1 MILGGVDD
9 NYGPALFTID
19 MDNLPNRVSFAAL
32 GSGSTEALSVL
43 EIARRNWRM
52 KLYSNRSSSSNS
64 SNDNNDVVNSRL
76 NETFINS
83 NNSNENN
90 NQVNDNRLNNNFN
103 QARSPSFGNQHNN
116 NNHNVYKEQINVI
129 DAIPIIRRA
138 VQAGILNDLGSGSH
152 VDFCVVTYNYTKQWR
167 EYLLSTWDDNRLNKS
182 TIIMN
187 YNDDKENLRNGMGGY
202 ERVSSNDGSSNSSD
216 SSDDDG
222 GNNNSD
228 GNNRSVYDVICSD
241 NNNIYNSTATT
252 VSDTT
257 SSNTA
262 NTTTTISASN
272 DNSST
277 ETLLGRRIFS
287 KQKLIKRLVK
297 GKMIEEMTDNNTY
310 FLDQDLSLNI
320 QLVTYN

>member
-9 NYGPALFTID
+9 NGPALFTID

-32 GSGSTEALSVL
+32 GSGSSEALSVL

-52 KLYSNRSSSSNS
+52 KLYNNDRSRSNDDVVNSRPNDTFINSNS
-64 SNDNNDVVNSRL
+64 SNDNNNQ
-76 NETFINS
+76 I
-83 NNSNENN
+83 NN
-90 NQVNDNRLNNNFN
+90 NRINNNFN
-103 QARSPSFGNQHNN
+103 QARSPSFGNQYN
-116 NNHNVYKEQINVI
+116 NNHNIYKEQINVS

-187 YNDDKENLRNGMGGY
+187 YNDNKEKLRKGIDNY
-202 ERVSSNDGSSNSSD
+202 ERVSSSDGSSSSSSRSGSSSSSNSSD
-216 SSDDDG
+216 DG
-222 GNNNSD
+222 GNSSSD
-228 GNNRSVYDVICSD
+228 SSDYDVICSD
-241 NNNIYNSTATT
+241 DNYNCTSTATT
-252 VSDTT
+252 TASTT
-257 SSNTA
+257 SNTVSTVSA
-262 NTTTTISASN
+262 NI

-297 GKMIEEMTDNNTY
+297 GKMIEELTDNDTY

-320 QLVTYN
+320 QLVKHN